1 MAVSEKR
8 MTFNREFREA
18 RAQFRVNP
26 TEKNFTFTS
35 TVDGGKKTVLKK
47 GETKQ
52 SLTKKF
58 KSEGSLNKPAASAKP
73 ANSMPGY
80 LKRQATGKKRV
91 VKDDTL
97 ADVTKKE
104 LTSWKAKNKGR
115 YKGKALTAYL
125 NNKGKNILGAS
136 KSDVVLESFVKPNN
150 PSKTKKLDTTG
161 KRITTQQALKF
172 YRDLDPTYEGKINLG
187 DQVILGNVKGE
198 GKIIDVIKIAARK
211 ANTPNNIMKAKPGKG
226 APKITALTTTQKEKL
241 MKKLR
246 IALGKETNRTAA
258 SGLIT
263 EYNINAAKFDN
274 VPVIPV
280 AKRKQLLD
288 ATFKNK

>member
-52 SLTKKF
+52 GLTNKF
-58 KSEGSLNKPAASAKP
+58 KSKVSADKPAASAKP

-80 LKRQATGKKRV
+80 LKRQATGKKRIV
-91 VKDDTL
+91 IDKTL

-125 NNKGKNILGAS
+125 NNKGKNIPSTEA
-136 KSDVVLESFVKPNN
+136 KP
-150 PSKTKKLDTTG
+150 KLDTTG

-211 ANTPNNIMKAKPGKG
+211 ANTPNNIIKAKPGKG

-246 IALGKETNRTAA
+246 IALGKETNRTVA

-263 EYNINAAKFDN
+263 TYNMNAAKSEN
-274 VPVIPV
+274 VPEISAP
-280 AKRKQLLD
+280 KRKQLLD
-288 ATFKNK
+288 AAFK